1 MPKRILPLTDLQVK
15 TAKPKA
21 KEYKLTDG
29 GGLYLLITPSGGK
42 LWRFN
47 YRFDEK
53 YKTLF
58 LKSYPE
64 ITLSDAR
71 KAPTIPKNKR
81 KTSPKKMISASK
93 DAKKL
98 LKKLEID
105 PKTKTKVLSPEQANK
120 LRDEMEKK
128 YKVEGELKHE
138 VKMNVKRLKEIGSYR
153 GSRHQKGLPVHGQRT
168 KTNSRTVRGNVRRT
182 MASGRRT
189 ESKT

>member
-1 MPKRILPLTDLQVK
+1 MIRISGINLP
-15 TAKPKA
+15 
-21 KEYKLTDG
+21 
-29 GGLYLLITPSGGK
+29 
-42 LWRFN
+42 
-47 YRFDEK
+47 DEK
-53 YKTLF
+53 IIEVALTYVYGIGP
-58 LKSYPE
+58 S
-64 ITLSDAR
+64 
-71 KAPTIPKNKR
+71 
-81 KTSPKKMISASK
+81 TS
-93 DAKKL
+93 KKL

-120 LRDEMEKK
+120 LRDEIEKK